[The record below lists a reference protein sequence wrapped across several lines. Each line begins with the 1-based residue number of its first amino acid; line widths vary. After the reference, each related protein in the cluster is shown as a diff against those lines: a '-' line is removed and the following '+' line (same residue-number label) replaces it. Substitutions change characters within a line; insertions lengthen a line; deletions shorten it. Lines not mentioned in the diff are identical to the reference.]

1 MLPPFLYL
9 FFFFTLLKAKKL
21 ENAIFPHTCPIITV
35 ATIFREPRSFSHN
48 RSEPARSRVRR
59 GSISAPAPPKRG
71 RGAQIFPRAKARN
84 RGHSSSWEGPR
95 APHSLPRSVHPGTK
109 KTTTLPGLR
118 CISRADGARARRGCI
133 HRTGA
138 LKANENRDTAIARP
152 TVKAREINSRFV
164 FPEFHDTEAVPD
176 RDYFYLIVM

>member
-1 MLPPFLYL
+1 MKKCNFSAYL
-9 FFFFTLLKAKKL
+9 SNNNCCNNTFG
-21 ENAIFPHTCPIITV
+21 
-35 ATIFREPRSFSHN
+35 EPRFFSRN

-118 CISRADGARARRGCI
+118 CISRADGARARRGCV

-152 TVKAREINSRFV
+152 TVKAGRLIRVSFEVSRHQSCSRSTFLL
-164 FPEFHDTEAVPD
+164 FHGDIKTD
-176 RDYFYLIVM
+176 FSTKN